1 VDQTIDTRAVRL
13 SPTRRMAGS
22 RFVRGLLALV
32 IVLSAVMSVGGL
44 VGQPGR
50 AAAQDDAN
58 FPGFGEEWS
67 APRTVYVPE
76 TGQSV
81 DGYFL
86 DMWRENGAATVFGN
100 PITPEITRDDGV
112 IIQYYQY
119 ARFEYWPDGNAEGN
133 LIALGEIGEDLRPA
147 VVPRLA
153 IGGSTGKAAEMTRV
167 AQAWEPLAEDQIQA
181 DSDTWIYV
189 KETGHS
195 IYDGFLAYWQNSGM
209 DWYLGD
215 PISEEYVVDEVHY
228 QVFERGQ
235 LRWEEGGNIEMT
247 PVGRMVADQH
257 RLSKEPTAQGD
268 IPTYS
273 ESLFIP
279 PAPPTV
285 EEVVSESGA
294 NPNAERWIDI
304 SLTDEYLKAYQGD
317 VVVMET
323 LISSGKPGF
332 ETPPGTYYINTKIEE
347 QDMEGVIGGEYYDV
361 PSVPDVMYF
370 TGVGHAIH
378 GAYWHNNFGTPMSH
392 GCINLPLEL
401 ADFLYEWASVGTRVE
416 IHW

>member
-1 VDQTIDTRAVRL
+1 MHQTTHTGALRPIPARTV
-13 SPTRRMAGS
+13 AGGACA
-22 RFVRGLLALV
+22 RVLLAAL
-32 IVLSAVMSVGGL
+32 IVMAAVLSVGGL
-44 VGQPGR
+44 MGTPR
-50 AAAQDDAN
+50 ATAQDN
-58 FPGFGEEWS
+58 LTFPGFGQDWS
-67 APRTVYVPE
+67 APRTVYVPA

-81 DGYFL
+81 DGWFL
-86 DMWRENGAATVFGN
+86 DMWRENGSASVFGN

-112 IIQYYQY
+112 VIQYYEF
-119 ARFEYWPDGNAEGN
+119 ARFEYWPDGDENGN
-133 LIALGEIGEDLRPA
+133 VITLGDIGEDLRPA
-147 VVPRLA
+147 VIPRMA
-153 IGGSTGKAAEMTRV
+153 IGGSTGKAAEMTRITR
-167 AQAWEPLAEDQIQA
+167 AWEPLSADDIA
-181 DSDTWIYV
+181 VDSDTWLYV
-189 KETGHS
+189 EDTGHS

-209 DWYLGD
+209 QWYLGN

-235 LRWEEGGNIEMT
+235 LRWEEGGDITMT
-247 PVGRMVADQH
+247 PVGQMVVDQH
-257 RLSKEPTAQGD
+257 RLSTEPTGQGN
-268 IPTYS
+268 IPTYD

-279 PAPPTV
+279 PAPPTM
-285 EEVVSESGA
+285 SESVAASGA
-294 NPNAERWIDI
+294 DPNAERWIDI
-304 SLTDEYLKAYQGD
+304 SLTDEYLRAYQGD

-332 ETPPGTYYINTKIEE
+332 ETPPGTFYINTKVVE

-392 GCINLPLEL
+392 GCINVPLEL
-401 ADFLYEWASVGTRVE
+401 AHFLYEWASVGTRVE